1 MSKEINCE
9 PLTEYDVYQVT
20 KLLRGMKFHI
30 GGARAGF
37 TAIRDLC
44 SLSLEA
50 NSPMYITV
58 AKDARKQIVGV
69 VLGVRDY
76 HRFWLK
82 YYFAHPLIYPR
93 IAISKIKNLLTKS
106 RNRKRY
112 SAEMLA
118 DSDLDIPYKG
128 KSLWTVKDDQTVHI
142 LLIIVDNSH
151 RHKKIGQRLYSAFT
165 EHLAKTGIKRV
176 IARIGFANEAS
187 IKLHQKAGWT
197 VYGVKRYVE
206 ALFELGDNNSS
217 ISKE

>member
-1 MSKEINCE
+1 MTSKEINCE

-50 NSPMYITV
+50 DSPMYITV

-82 YYFAHPLIYPR
+82 YYFDHPFIFPR
-93 IAISKIKNLLTKS
+93 VAVSKVFSLTKKIKN
-106 RNRKRY
+106 RKKY
-112 SAEMLA
+112 SAEMLSE
-118 DSDLDIPYKG
+118 SDINIPYKG
-128 KSLWTVKDDQTVHI
+128 KSLWTVKDDKTVHI

-151 RHKKIGQRLYSAFT
+151 RHKKIGQRLYSSFT
-165 EHLAKTGIKRV
+165 DHLKQTGIKRV
-176 IARIGFANEAS
+176 IARIGFANAAS
-187 IKLHQKAGWT
+187 IKLHQKAGWQ

-206 ALFELGDNNSS
+206 ALFELDDKSS
-217 ISKE
+217 APT